1 VTKGLLIAADH
12 GGFELKERLKQTLD
26 RLGVGYEDLG
36 TSSTDSVDYPDLG
49 HAAARAVSRGEAER
63 ALLVCGTGLGM
74 SMTANRHRGVRAAL
88 VYDEETARLA
98 REHNDANVLALGG
111 RFLDPDRAERILEIW
126 LQTPFQGGRHDRR
139 IRKIDS
145 PEG

>member
-1 VTKGLLIAADH
+1 MTKGLLIAADH
-12 GGFELKERLKQTLD
+12 GGFELKERLKRTLD

-36 TSSTDSVDYPDLG
+36 THSADSVDYPDLG
-49 HAAARAVSRGEAER
+49 HAAARAVARGEAER

-74 SMTANRHRGVRAAL
+74 SMTANRHPGVRAAL
-88 VYDEETARLA
+88 AYDEETARLA

-145 PEG
+145 PQG

>member
-1 VTKGLLIAADH
+1 MKIAVGSDHAGLPAKKQVVETL
-12 GGFELKERLKQTLD
+12 RLAGHEVL
-26 RLGVGYEDLG
+26 DLG
-36 TSSTDSVDYPDLG
+36 THTEDSVDYPDYAL
-49 HAAARAVSRGEAER
+49 AVAKHILTGEAE
-63 ALLVCGTGLGM
+63 LGVLCCGTGLGM

-145 PEG
+145 PQG

>member
-1 VTKGLLIAADH
+1 MTKGLLIAADH
-12 GGFELKERLKQTLD
+12 GGFELKERLKRTLD

-36 TSSTDSVDYPDLG
+36 TSSADPVDYPDLG
-49 HAAARAVSRGEAER
+49 HAAARAVARGEAER

-74 SMTANRHRGVRAAL
+74 SMTANRHPGVRAAL
-88 VYDEETARLA
+88 AYDEETARLA

-126 LQTPFQGGRHDRR
+126 LQTPYQGGRHDRR

-145 PEG
+145 PQG